1 MSKQITLN
9 QVSKYRNDFNSSK
22 SYESSMNTLT
32 RSKLEDVAMDW
43 ETFRKIDHTYSDVI
57 SSEMK
62 QVTNQKSSGR
72 CWGFAA
78 LNLMRIELAKKY
90 NLNNFEFSQSYFMF
104 FDKLEKANY
113 FLESILSTLDEES
126 DSRLMAWLVS
136 SPIQDGGQ
144 WDMFVNL
151 MEKYGIVPQSVM
163 PESFHSS
170 NSRSMNQLITRQL
183 RKFASILR
191 AKNKEGVSSSDLRKI
206 KLDMMGSIYNML
218 CMFIGKPP
226 EKFDWQVRDKKNK
239 FVRFQNL
246 TPINFYKKNTGIKLK
261 DKVCLIHCPM
271 GDKTINELYT
281 IKYLGNVIEGQI
293 IKYLNVDIKEMKK
306 YSIKSLKNNEAVW
319 FGCDVGKMF
328 HRDVGVMDVDLFNYE
343 LTFGINSEMDK
354 STRLEY
360 GDSQMTHA
368 MLFTGVDIES
378 KKSVKWRVENSW
390 GPKGGCKGYYL
401 MTDKW
406 FDQYNYEVVIDKKYL
421 PEKIQ
426 KIFNKK
432 PVELNPWDPM
442 GALAK
447 F

>member
-1 MSKQITLN
+1 MNKNISLN
-9 QVSKYRNDFNSSK
+9 QVEKYRKHFDSCK
-22 SYESSMNTLT
+22 SYESTMNALT

-57 SSEMK
+57 DSEMK
-62 QVTNQKSSGR
+62 KVTNQKSSGR

-78 LNLMRIELAKKY
+78 LNLMRIDLAKKY
-90 NLNNFEFSQSYFMF
+90 NLDNFEFSQSYFMF

-113 FLESILSTLDEES
+113 FLESIIETLDEKS
-126 DSRLMAWLVS
+126 DSRLISWILN

-191 AKNKEGVSSSDLRKI
+191 QKNEDGVSISDLRIIKI
-206 KLDMMGSIYNML
+206 DMMESVYNML

-239 FVRFQNL
+239 FLRYENL
-246 TPINFYKKNTGIKLK
+246 TPVDFYKKNVGIKLA

-271 GDKTINELYT
+271 SDKKMNELYT
-281 IKYLGNVIEGQI
+281 INYLGNVVEGQI
-293 IKYLNVDIKEMKK
+293 IKYLNVDIDEMKK

-328 HRDVGVMDVDLFNYE
+328 HRDVGVMDVDLYNYE
-343 LTFGINSEMDK
+343 LNFGVDSDMDK
-354 STRLEY
+354 ATRLEY

-368 MLFTGVDIES
+368 MLFTGVDLKEN
-378 KKSVKWRVENSW
+378 KSTKWRVENSW

-406 FDQYNYEVVIDKKYL
+406 FNEYNYEVVIDKKYL
-421 PEKIQ
+421 PEKL
-426 KIFNKK
+426 KKLFDKK
-432 PVELNPWDPM
+432 PIQLHPWDPM

-447 F
+447 

>member
-1 MSKQITLN
+1 MDKTISSKQIN
-9 QVSKYRNDFNSSK
+9 IYRKNFSLSPL
-22 SYESSMNTLT
+22 YESSMNALT
-32 RSKLEDVAMDW
+32 RSKLEDVSMDW
-43 ETFRKIDHTYSDVI
+43 ETFRTIDHTYSNVI

-62 QVTNQKSSGR
+62 KVTNQKSSGR

-78 LNLMRIELAKKY
+78 LNLMRIELARKY
-90 NLNNFEFSQSYFMF
+90 NLGDFEFSQSYFMF

-113 FLESILSTLDEES
+113 FLENILATLDKPS
-126 DSRLMAWLVS
+126 DGRLISWLVS

-151 MEKYGIVPQSVM
+151 MEKYGVVPQSVM
-163 PESFHSS
+163 PERFHTS

-191 AKNKEGVSSSDLRKI
+191 LENNKGANLAKLRKM
-206 KLDMMGSIYNML
+206 KLGMMEDIYNML

-226 EKFDWQVRDKKNK
+226 ESFNWQVRDKKNK
-239 FVRFQNL
+239 FLRFDNIS
-246 TPINFYKKNTGIKLK
+246 PIDFYKNNVGINLK

-271 GDKTINELYT
+271 DTKNFNELYT

-293 IKYLNVDIKEMKK
+293 IKYLNIDIDDMKK
-306 YSIKSLKNNEAVW
+306 YAIKSLKDNEAVW

-328 HRDVGVMDVDLFNYE
+328 HRDLGVMDMNLYNYK
-343 LTFGINSEMDK
+343 LTFGVDSNMDK
-354 STRLEY
+354 ATRLEY

-368 MLFTGVDIES
+368 MLFTGVDI
-378 KKSVKWRVENSW
+378 KDNKPVKWRVENSW
-390 GPKGGCKGYYL
+390 GVKGGCKGYYL

-421 PEKIQ
+421 PEKV
-426 KIFNKK
+426 KKMFKNK
-432 PVELNPWDPM
+432 PTFLNPWDPM
-442 GALAK
+442 GALAQ
-447 F
+447 

>member
-1 MSKQITLN
+1 MSKKITLN
-9 QVSKYRNDFNSSK
+9 QVNQYRVDFTSCK
-22 SYESSMNTLT
+22 SYESSMNALT
-32 RSKLEDVAMDW
+32 RSKLEDITMDW
-43 ETFRKIDHTYSDVI
+43 DTYRKIDHTYSDVI

-62 QVTNQKSSGR
+62 EVTNQKASGR

-78 LNLMRIELAKKY
+78 LNLMRIDLAKKY
-90 NLNNFEFSQSYFMF
+90 NLVNFEFSQSYFMF

-113 FLESILSTLDEES
+113 FLESILSTLDEKS

-163 PESFHSS
+163 PESLHSS
-170 NSRSMNQLITRQL
+170 SSRSMNQLITRQL
-183 RKFASILR
+183 RKFASVLR
-191 AKNKEGVSSSDLRKI
+191 KKNKEGVMLDDLRKMKI
-206 KLDMMGSIYNML
+206 DMMGTIYNML

-226 EKFDWQVRDKKNK
+226 ESFDWQVRDKKNK
-239 FVRFQNL
+239 FLRFENL
-246 TPINFYKKNTGIKLK
+246 TPISFYKKNVGIKLA

-271 GDKTINELYT
+271 DNKKMNELYT
-281 IKYLGNVIEGQI
+281 IKYLGNVVEGQI
-293 IKYLNVDIKEMKK
+293 IKYLNVNIDELKK

-328 HRDVGVMDVDLFNYE
+328 HRDVGVMDTDLYNYE
-343 LTFGINSEMDK
+343 LTFGTNSEMDK

-368 MLFTGVDIES
+368 MLFTGVDIKS
-378 KKSVKWRVENSW
+378 KKPTKWRVENSW

-401 MTDKW
+401 MTDNW
-406 FDQYNYEVVIDKKYL
+406 FNQYNYEVVIDKKYL
-421 PEKIQ
+421 PEKI
-426 KIFNKK
+426 KEMFNKK

-447 F
+447 